1 MYKLNGSVEV
11 NMENQV
17 TKVMNHLDKNKLE
30 PDELFLSLGNPKI
43 KAEVTQFKKP
53 RYFKEDIMKQITRF
67 KSKTGVLPEWVRI
80 DVVTRREK
88 ILYDDLKTEMES
100 IRRNYIPFGISIDNT
115 ATMTF
120 LPEEINANA
129 FLKPTGE
136 KSFVELSESNIN
148 AYLKRTK
155 KSKRAFRHRLFY
167 GKTVEKFTTTGFF
180 IEGEEVFQLE
190 GEGMDRGLRR
200 VKNIHEELDRLITTS
215 TEFLASEIKDNGKF
229 VYGYF
234 SHFDREINFYN
245 NLRHASSTYA
255 MIEGLK
261 YLDRSVAVARKP
273 INYLIKNKLIKS
285 DDDTYFVFDDTNDM
299 NEIKLGQN
307 AAFILALTEYLTVE
321 DAKQYLTVAQKLAN
335 GILHMIDFD
344 KLETTHV
351 LHYPSLAV
359 KQKYRII
366 YYDGEAA
373 LALLRLYQIDGDEKW
388 LNAVKKLF
396 EMFIEKDYWK
406 HHDHWLGYCTNELV
420 KVSPDA
426 KYIEFGLKNASGH
439 LEFIYNRETT
449 FPTFLELLM
458 STYYLVG
465 TAKDNGFDDLID
477 INIDVERLE
486 EVIHRRADYERIGY
500 FYPEVAM
507 FFKNPERILG
517 SFFIKHHGYR
527 VRIDDVE
534 HYVSGLVHYQ
544 KVFKDKK

>member
-1 MYKLNGSVEV
+1 
-11 NMENQV
+11 MENQV
-17 TKVMNHLDKNKLE
+17 KKVIDLINNNIPE
-30 PDELFLSLGNPKI
+30 SNELFLSLGNPKI

-53 RYFKEDIMKQITRF
+53 RYFQNDIMKQIQRF
-67 KSKTGVLPEWVRI
+67 KSKTGELPEWVRI
-80 DVVTRREK
+80 DAVTGREK
-88 ILYDDLKTEMES
+88 ILYDDLKLEMES
-100 IRRNYIPFGISIDNT
+100 IRRNYIPFGMSLDGSS
-115 ATMTF
+115 TMTF

-136 KSFVELSESNIN
+136 KSFIELSESNIN
-148 AYLKRTK
+148 AYLKRTR
-155 KSKRAFRHRLFY
+155 KSKRAFRHRMFY
-167 GKTVEKFTTTGFF
+167 GKTVEKFTTAGFF
-180 IEGEEVFQLE
+180 IDDDVVFELV
-190 GEGMDRGLRR
+190 GEGMDRGLRK
-200 VKNIHEELDRLITTS
+200 VKNIHDELDQLITTS

-229 VYGYF
+229 IYGYF

-261 YLDRSVAVARKP
+261 YLNRSVTVARKP
-273 INYLIKNKLIKS
+273 INYLIKNKLIKR
-285 DDDTYFVFDDTNDM
+285 DDDTYFVYDDTNDM

-335 GILHMIDFD
+335 GILYMIDFD

-351 LHYPSLAV
+351 LHYPSLAL

-373 LALLRLYQIDGDEKW
+373 LALLRLYQIDGNEKW

-396 EMFIEKDYWK
+396 EMFIKKDYWK

-420 KVSPDA
+420 KVSPEA
-426 KYIEFGLKNASGH
+426 KYIEFGLKNTSGH

-458 STYYLVG
+458 STYYLVE
-465 TAKDNGFDDLID
+465 TAREQGFNDVVDK
-477 INIDVERLE
+477 NIDVDRLVE
-486 EVIHRRADYERIGY
+486 TIHRRADYERIGY

-534 HYVSGLVHYQ
+534 HYISGLVHYQ
-544 KVFKDKK
+544 KAFKGKKKQYI